1 MPNRLKIL
9 LVLLVGLFL
18 VAGCGQ
24 TSAHTQLLPG
34 LEYPDGRPVALKNNP
49 AAVNVIYRELVTFL
63 DSYQW
68 QPAACLKLSVDLHD
82 AAEAYGI
89 RAGILIMMLM
99 AGSHA
104 IVVFETAD
112 RGLVFV
118 DLFYGKEPV
127 DLTTMVERYGHIGGV
142 YEFW

>member
-9 LVLLVGLFL
+9 LVTFLVTFL
-18 VAGCGQ
+18 VAGCSQ
-24 TSAHTQLLPG
+24 ASVHTQLYPG

-49 AAVNVIYRELVTFL
+49 AAVNVIYQELTTFL

-68 QPAACLKLSVDLHD
+68 QPGACLKVAVDLHD

-89 RAGILIMMLM
+89 RAGILIMTFL
-99 AGSHA
+99 AGSHT
-104 IVVFETAD
+104 IDVFETAD
-112 RGLVFV
+112 RGLFFV
-118 DLFYGKEPV
+118 DLFYGREPV
-127 DLTTMVERYGHIGGV
+127 DMKTMVERYGTISGI

>member
-9 LVLLVGLFL
+9 LVLLVGIFL
-18 VAGCGQ
+18 AAGCSQ

-49 AAVNVIYRELVTFL
+49 AAVNVTYQELVTFL

-68 QPAACLKLSVDLHD
+68 QPGACLKVAVDLHD

-89 RAGILIMMLM
+89 RAGIVIMIFV
-99 AGSHA
+99 AGSHTLN
-104 IVVFETAD
+104 IFVTAD
-112 RGLVFV
+112 RGMVYV
-118 DLFYGKEPV
+118 DLFYKVP
-127 DLTTMVERYGHIGGV
+127 LTNWADMGIKYGPTAQY